1 VRAQEVQLERVVRHL
16 ARAGHRLALDA
27 YLAVPSGG
35 IGAGGVKEL
44 TPGHGD
50 QPALGVPRRVV
61 RPHAHGLDQ
70 GVLHG
75 ILGRRE
81 VGSATDED
89 ANHGGGEG
97 PAAGPRPPC
106 VTP

>member
-16 ARAGHRLALDA
+16 ARAGHGLALGA

-35 IGAGGVKEL
+35 IGAGDVEEL

-50 QPALGVPRRVV
+50 QPALGVPRRVI

-81 VGSATDED
+81 VGSAAAED
-89 ANHGGGEG
+89 PDHGG
-97 PAAGPRPPC
+97 
-106 VTP
+106 

>member
-1 VRAQEVQLERVVRHL
+1 ADRAQCERDGRARCQGRVRAQEVQLERVVHYL
-16 ARAGHRLALDA
+16 AGAGRGLALDA
-27 YLAVPSGG
+27 YLAVLSGG
-35 IGAGGVKEL
+35 IGAGGVEEL

-61 RPHAHGLDQ
+61 RPYAYGLDQ

-81 VGSATDED
+81 VGSATDE
-89 ANHGGGEG
+89 E
-97 PAAGPRPPC
+97 
-106 VTP
+106 

>member
-1 VRAQEVQLERVVRHL
+1 MSSTASPGPGMGSPSTRI
-16 ARAGHRLALDA
+16 
-27 YLAVPSGG
+27 LAVPSGG
-35 IGAGGVKEL
+35 IGAGGVEEL
-44 TPGHGD
+44 PPGHGD

-81 VGSATDED
+81 IGSATDED
-89 ANHGGGEG
+89 ADARQG
-97 PAAGPRPPC
+97 
-106 VTP
+106 

>member
-1 VRAQEVQLERVVRHL
+1 VRAQEVQLERVVHHL
-16 ARAGHRLALDA
+16 TRVVHHLTRVVHHLTRAGHGLALDA

-35 IGAGGVKEL
+35 IGAGGVEEL

-50 QPALGVPRRVV
+50 QPAPGVPRLVV
-61 RPHAHGLDQ
+61 RPHADGLDQ

-89 ANHGGGEG
+89 ADHGGG
-97 PAAGPRPPC
+97 
-106 VTP
+106 